1 MLAVL
6 ILLIVTG
13 WVLYLAPQGQGSR
26 YWELL
31 GINKHLYKDIHLCLS
46 VVATVLFLAHLLL
59 NIKPLMLYCKPEYK
73 GGVKPILFAFTV
85 IILTLTIAVFI

>member
-6 ILLIVTG
+6 TLLIVTG
-13 WVLYLAPQGQGSR
+13 WVLYIAPQGQGSR

-46 VVATVLFLAHLLL
+46 VVATILFSGHILL
-59 NIKPLMLYCKPEYK
+59 NIKPLMLYCKRESK
-73 GGVKPILFAFTV
+73 SGIKPILFAFTV
-85 IILTLTIAVFI
+85 IFLTIVIAVFI